1 MSKTKFIYNPK
12 AGDKR
17 ALFSKKK
24 PDLLLHAIH
33 RLFKK
38 YEIEFDEAPTKGP
51 GDGRRLAAEASK
63 EGYDT
68 VIVAGGDGTVGE
80 VANGLIGT
88 DVALGILPLGT
99 FMNVARMLSIPFDL
113 EQAVMVIK
121 MRNTRMIDAGEVVSI
136 EGERPGEPSYFL
148 ESASI
153 GIEADF
159 QQEFLAWERGDRA
172 ALGRFLKGMGQ
183 FYRSPLKVDLDDGR
197 SFESRA
203 HVIMVS
209 NGPYADAAMPVAP
222 SAKLN
227 DHMLT
232 IRRYHMSKVQ
242 LLQHV
247 LRLKVSG
254 AYKNT
259 DIETYTSTSVRITSR
274 SPRPVHADARIFGDT
289 PMLIKIRPNALKV
302 IAGYPDSPQDSA
314 LLAKNVYLI
323 P

>member
-1 MSKTKFIYNPK
+1 MSKIKFIYNPK
-12 AGDKR
+12 AGEKR
-17 ALFSKKK
+17 GFFSRKK
-24 PDLLLHAIH
+24 PGLLLYSIHA
-33 RLFKK
+33 LLKK
-38 YEIEFDEAPTKGP
+38 YEIVFDEAPTKGP
-51 GDGRRLAAEASK
+51 GDGRRLAVEASK

-121 MRNTRMIDAGEVVSI
+121 MRNTRLIDAGEVVSI

-148 ESASI
+148 ETAGI

-159 QQEFLAWERGDRA
+159 QHEFLAWERGDKA
-172 ALGRFLKGMGQ
+172 ALGRFLKRMSQ
-183 FYRSPLKVDLDDGR
+183 FYRSPLKVELDNGR

-203 HVIMVS
+203 HVITIS
-209 NGPYADAAMPVAP
+209 NGPYADAAIPVAP

-227 DHMLT
+227 DHVLT
-232 IRRYHMSKVQ
+232 VRRYHMSKLQ

-247 LRLKVSG
+247 LRLKILGV
-254 AYKNT
+254 YKNT
-259 DIETYTSTSVRITSR
+259 DIETYTSTIVRITSQ
-274 SPRPVHADARIFGDT
+274 SPRPVHADARVFGDT
-289 PMLIKIRPNALKV
+289 PILIKVRPNALKV
-302 IAGYPDSPQDSA
+302 IAGYPEFPQDSA
-314 LLAKNVYLI
+314 LLAKKVYLS